1 MKLPRPS
8 EALVG
13 TMAGVTVSLLLVFS
27 EFQRVRRL
35 IDTSMPVG
43 RAELRDETAAALL
56 SLGPA
61 VLSALFATLVLL
73 RFRSVPIRLGLGIP
87 LSVALGFAGAIPI
100 YLFSYI
106 DIPAEEASHFW
117 VEIPR
122 AYLFAS
128 LLSAT
133 VAVFVS
139 SATHYLRRAPL
150 TRSQLPSAEA

>member
-1 MKLPRPS
+1 MTIPRPS

-13 TMAGVTVSLLLVFS
+13 TMAGVTVGALLVFS
-27 EFQRVRRL
+27 EFQRVRSL

-61 VLSALFATLVLL
+61 VLSALFASLLLL
-73 RFRSVPIRLGLGIP
+73 RFRSVPIRLALGLP
-87 LSVALGFAGAIPI
+87 LSVALGFAGAVPI

-106 DIPAEEASHFW
+106 DIPAEEAAHIW

-128 LLSAT
+128 ILSAT
-133 VAVFVS
+133 VAVLAS
-139 SATHYLRRAPL
+139 SATHYLRRAPR
-150 TRSQLPSAEA
+150 TRSQRPSAEA